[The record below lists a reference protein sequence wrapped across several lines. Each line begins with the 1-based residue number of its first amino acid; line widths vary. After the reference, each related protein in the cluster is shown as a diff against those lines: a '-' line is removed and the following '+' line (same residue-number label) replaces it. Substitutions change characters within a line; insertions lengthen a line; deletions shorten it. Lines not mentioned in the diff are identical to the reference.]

1 MVPIRVFAT
10 HIVVMVPYHI
20 QKVVKCRMDDRLDN
34 AKADLAVR
42 NMQGGT
48 NLIRELHCLYIMKE
62 ASNGECDAIN
72 REVSMRSLLRQV
84 WGIWVTLQP
93 SPNRL
98 VTARVE
104 CLWKPRLS
112 P

>member
-1 MVPIRVFAT
+1 
-10 HIVVMVPYHI
+10 
-20 QKVVKCRMDDRLDN
+20 
-34 AKADLAVR
+34 
-42 NMQGGT
+42 
-48 NLIRELHCLYIMKE
+48 MKE

-72 REVSMRSLLRQV
+72 REVSMHSLLRQV